1 MGESVQPQV
10 NSWLN
15 RIENGTCGP
24 TGTEGREEKREEGK
38 RRKEK
43 RRKEEGGRRKWEQL
57 D

>member
-1 MGESVQPQV
+1 MEMGESIQPQV

-38 RRKEK
+38 W
-43 RRKEEGGRRKWEQL
+43 RKEEVGTAGLMPWKQNG
-57 D
+57 